1 MKTRLAATL
10 LMGLAACAPK
20 SEPAPPAALQEVTF
34 TATEFAFTGPDSI
47 APGFTKFT
55 MVNQGAQDHHLIVG
69 RFGDGQTLEAVMAF
83 MKENPTAEPPGVTWH
98 GGANAVAAGG
108 SAGSIV
114 DLAAGRYLAICFMP
128 DPADGAPHLM
138 KGMLKEFV
146 VAGTRGT
153 AVAPESHGEVRLKD
167 FGFTLPPLSAG
178 THTFH
183 VVNDGPQTHE
193 IQLVRLNDGAT
204 AKEFLAALATGAK
217 GPPPGVMMGGPGAY
231 SAGGDGYWPVTLS
244 PGNYVAICF
253 VPDPG
258 SGAPHVMMG
267 MMQEF
272 AIPAS

>member
-1 MKTRLAATL
+1 ML
-10 LMGLAACAPK
+10 LLGLAACAPK
-20 SEPAPPAALQEVTF
+20 AETAAPASPQEATF
-34 TATEFAFTGPDSI
+34 TATEFAFSGPDSI
-47 APGFTKFT
+47 APGFTKLT

-69 RFGDGQTLEAVMAF
+69 RLGDGQTLEAVMAF
-83 MKENPTAEPPGVTWH
+83 MKEHPTAEPPGMTWR
-98 GGANAVAAGG
+98 GGANAVATGG

-114 DLAAGRYLAICFMP
+114 DLVPGHYVAICFLP
-128 DPADGAPHLM
+128 DPTDGTPHIM
-138 KGMLKEFV
+138 KGMVKEFV
-146 VAGTRGT
+146 VAGTPGT

-204 AKEFLAALATGAK
+204 AKEFLAALAPGAK

-231 SAGGDGYWPVTLS
+231 SAGGDGYWPVTLT

-267 MMQEF
+267 MVQEF
-272 AIPAS
+272 TIPAS